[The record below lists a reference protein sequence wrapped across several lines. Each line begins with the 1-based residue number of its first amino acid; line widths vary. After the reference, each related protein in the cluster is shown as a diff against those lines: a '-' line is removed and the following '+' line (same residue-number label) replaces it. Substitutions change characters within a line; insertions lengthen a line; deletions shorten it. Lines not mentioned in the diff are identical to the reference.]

1 MKKTIKNL
9 KTINYALR
17 NAYEKEKEVSNKERD
32 EKLKERDEKLKER
45 DEKLMWKAKYEE
57 LLKKFESVKGEN
69 MGDEENRKKGNYEK
83 DTIKIFGQEELKSKK
98 ENGENEDKKEAEKED
113 KEKEKESKNK
123 NEKNQKNKMKE
134 DSH

>member
-1 MKKTIKNL
+1 MENMKKTIKNL

-57 LLKKFESVKGEN
+57 LLKKFESAKGKN

-98 ENGENEDKKEAEKED
+98 ENEDKKEAEKED
-113 KEKEKESKNK
+113 KENKEKEKESKNK
-123 NEKNQKNKMKE
+123 NENQKK
-134 DSH
+134 

>member
-1 MKKTIKNL
+1 MIKTIKNL

-57 LLKKFESVKGEN
+57 LLKKFESAKGEN
-69 MGDEENRKKGNYEK
+69 ENMGEEENKKEGNYE
-83 DTIKIFGQEELKSKK
+83 II
-98 ENGENEDKKEAEKED
+98 
-113 KEKEKESKNK
+113 
-123 NEKNQKNKMKE
+123 
-134 DSH
+134 